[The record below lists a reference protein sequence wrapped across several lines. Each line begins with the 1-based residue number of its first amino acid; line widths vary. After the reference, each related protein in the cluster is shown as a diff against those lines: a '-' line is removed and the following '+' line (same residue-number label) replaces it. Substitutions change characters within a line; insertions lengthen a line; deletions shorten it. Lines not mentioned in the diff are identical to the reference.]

1 MPPRSDPTGR
11 QQRLGTELR
20 KLREQA
26 KLTATQ
32 AAQLLGVNASRIS
45 NTESGRF
52 GVSSERV
59 RALASIYRCPDVEL
73 VDALAEMAGERE
85 RGWWEQYREELPAA
99 FLDIAEFEWRAKE
112 IRTFVLAHLPGL
124 LQTEEHV
131 RAMFELADPPL
142 PHLQVLARTT
152 HRLKRQTVLDRENPP
167 TLRAIIHEAA
177 LRMQFGGPATA
188 RAQLNHILDM
198 SEQENIEVRAL
209 PFSAGGFAGAGQS
222 VQYMYGS
229 IPQLDTVQ
237 VDAFHGIALI
247 DSEMQLRR
255 YRKLLDRMECLTLSP
270 EESRDFIRDIACEL

>member
-11 QQRLGTELR
+11 QQRLGAELR

-152 HRLKRQTVLDRENPP
+152 HRLKRQTVLDRENAP

-177 LRMQFGGPATA
+177 LRMQFGGPVTA

-222 VQYMYGS
+222 VQYMYGP
-229 IPQLDTVQ
+229 IRQLDTVQ
-237 VDAFHGIALI
+237 VDAFHGIAFI
-247 DSEMQLRR
+247 DAEMQLRR
-255 YRKLLDRMECLTLSP
+255 YRMLLDRMEGLTLSP
-270 EESRDFIRDIACEL
+270 EESRDFIRDIASEL